1 VTGIPYA
8 SRVPVITI
16 VSGLPRSGTSMMMRM
31 LAAGGIEIVTDSM
44 RQADADNPHGYY
56 EYENV
61 KRIKKDASWLDDTYG
76 KAFKMVLSLLYD
88 LPMDRT
94 YKIIVMER
102 NMQEVLTSQRIMLQ
116 RQGKE
121 VSGPDDERMA
131 RMFARHIATTKAWL
145 QDQNNM
151 DVLYLDYHDVLSK
164 PRESAETVQ
173 QFLGQTL
180 DTERMVAAVDV
191 SLYRNRASSR

>member
-1 VTGIPYA
+1 
-8 SRVPVITI
+8 
-16 VSGLPRSGTSMMMRM
+16 MMMRM

-44 RQADADNPHGYY
+44 RQADADNPYGYY
-56 EYENV
+56 EYEKV
-61 KRIKKDASWLDDTYG
+61 KRIKKDASWLDATDG

-94 YKIIVMER
+94 YKILVMER
-102 NMQEVLTSQRIMLQ
+102 NMQEVLISQRIMLH
-116 RQGKE
+116 RQGKD
-121 VSGPDDERMA
+121 VSAPDDERMGHL
-131 RMFARHIATTKAWL
+131 FARHIAATKAWL

-151 DVLYLDYHDVLSK
+151 DVLYLDYHDILSK
-164 PRESAETVQ
+164 PRESAKTIQ

>member
-1 VTGIPYA
+1 
-8 SRVPVITI
+8 
-16 VSGLPRSGTSMMMRM
+16 MMMRM

-44 RQADADNPHGYY
+44 RQADADNPYGYY

-61 KRIKKDASWLDDTYG
+61 KRIKKDASWLDNTYG

-102 NMQEVLTSQRIMLQ
+102 NMQEVLISQRIMLQ

-121 VSGPDDERMA
+121 VSGPGDERLA
-131 RMFARHIATTKAWL
+131 HMFARHIATTKAWL
-145 QDQNNM
+145 QDQKNM
-151 DVLYLDYHDVLSK
+151 DVIYMHYHDVLSK
-164 PRESAETVQ
+164 PRESAEKVQ

-180 DTERMVAAVDV
+180 DTERMVVAVDV
-191 SLYRNRASSR
+191 SLYRNRAPSR